1 MSTALSPNGNRDLF
15 HTHDLYGLFAIL
27 FRDGYFLANIG
38 ETSDESLQQI
48 ARFFGTAWHEDAA
61 IMTIEK
67 KKNPRFVGHS
77 DGLIE
82 AHNECAYAAS
92 PPRLLALYCVE
103 NDAENGAF
111 FVVDPVA
118 LLPAIGQHYLP
129 SLRGA
134 RFTCQV
140 TQDVAPFE
148 TTLMRR
154 TALGERIVFSSIG
167 AANGA
172 SIYGLKSP
180 VDAHSATLIPHL
192 AAVLNDPANRRTH
205 RWQRG
210 DFLVIDNLRLMH
222 GREAFNG
229 HRTLRHLRLR

>member
-1 MSTALSPNGNRDLF
+1 MNTTLPPNGHRDLF
-15 HTHDLYGLFAIL
+15 HAHDLYGLFSIL
-27 FRDGYFLANIG
+27 FRDGYFLADIG
-38 ETSDESLQQI
+38 ETSDESLQRI

-67 KKNPRFVGHS
+67 KEDPRFVGHS

-82 AHNECAYAAS
+82 AHNECAYAPR

-103 NDAENGAF
+103 NEAENGAF

-118 LLPAIGQHYLP
+118 LMPVIGQHYLP

-134 RFTCQV
+134 RYTCQV
-140 TQDVAPFE
+140 TPETPPVQ

-167 AANGA
+167 AAGDA
-172 SIYGLKSP
+172 SIYSLESP
-180 VDAHSATLIPHL
+180 VDAHSATLVPRL
-192 AAVLNDPANRRTH
+192 AAVLNDPAHRRTH
-205 RWQRG
+205 RWKRG

-222 GREAFNG
+222 GREAFSG
-229 HRTLRHLRLR
+229 RRVLRHLRLR

>member
-1 MSTALSPNGNRDLF
+1 MSTTLSPNGSRALF
-15 HTHDLYGLFAIL
+15 HAHDLYGLFSIL
-27 FRDGYFLANIG
+27 LRDGYFLANIG
-38 ETSDESLQQI
+38 EASDETVQQI

-61 IMTIEK
+61 MMTIEK
-67 KKNPRFVGHS
+67 QEDARFVGHT

-82 AHNECAYAAS
+82 AHNECAYAPN

-103 NDAENGAF
+103 NEAENGAF

-118 LLPAIGQHYLP
+118 LMPAIGEQYLP

-134 RFTCQV
+134 RYACQV
-140 TQDVAPFE
+140 TADVEPFE

-172 SIYGLKSP
+172 SIYTLKSP
-180 VDAHSATLIPHL
+180 VDARSAPLVPHL
-192 AAVLNDPANRRTH
+192 ASVLNDPANRRTH
-205 RWQRG
+205 RWKRG
-210 DFLVIDNLRLMH
+210 DFLVVDNLRLMH
-222 GREAFNG
+222 GREAFSG
-229 HRTLRHLRLR
+229 HRVLRHLRLR